1 MGERARKNNMP
12 SFHTANELGEQARK
26 RRVFGNEA
34 KKPLIHPCSVESRE
48 NRAFRNNKST
58 RWGKKFK
65 GTMERRERERI
76 TRNSKQP
83 LPILKE
89 RSKGERFELAASFF
103 SQASSERGRTR
114 VKWSGGWKNKRR
126 NVAQKWTPGFLARE
140 YFNSTRK
147 IRLVRLS
154 FIFRHPFSPYRCGRV
169 TWFSYRSQFSL
180 HLVSFSSSF
189 HLLLVSI
196 FFDIVK

>member
-1 MGERARKNNMP
+1 MSWVNRQEREEFLGTKRK
-12 SFHTANELGEQARK
+12 SHSS
-26 RRVFGNEA
+26 
-34 KKPLIHPCSVESRE
+34 IHAVWSRE
-48 NRAFRNNKST
+48 KIELFAIMNPPDEERSLKG
-58 RWGKKFK
+58 RW
-65 GTMERRERERI
+65 RREREI

-114 VKWSGGWKNKRR
+114 VKWSGGRKNKRR

-180 HLVSFSSSF
+180 HLVCFSSSF